1 MKKVL
6 IVTSSPFN
14 NTKLGK
20 MCSQLMCYLRSKG
33 MMVAVAA
40 WDHDTSWYV
49 EDEEGVCWYEYQS
62 QKVGPVYTVF
72 NVGEG
77 AATKLYDVIKKLQI
91 DTVLSIGDFSEVEYI
106 YAVKSLEKDNIE
118 WINILNNGSVPINDN
133 RSELIDSI
141 DYHILLNED
150 SRRELIRMGIPDKKY
165 SYLKYGSKFTNEG
178 PKPESDKF
186 GIACVAKNSNQSN
199 LGAFIR
205 AVQFFSSY
213 YSVKQEDN
221 FKVYLHTDL
230 YDNGDYDIEYLL
242 ERYGVKDIVELPEE
256 FIGVNDGISDQDL
269 KDKLIN
275 YDLIIDCSCQSATG
289 ISVLDGMALGLIPVV
304 SLVGA
309 LKEIASNINLTSEP
323 SALGLPFIV
332 NGNSFI
338 AADEKEFYIISD
350 VQLSLSMYNFYS
362 SWKKNGLKNLSL
374 AAQNTSK
381 EYNLQSFLENTH
393 KIIKDFKLNTN
404 NLVVE
409 TF

>member
-49 EDEEGVCWYEYQS
+49 EDEEGVCWYEYQN

-118 WINILNNGSVPINDN
+118 WINILNNGSIPVNDN

-141 DYHILLNED
+141 DYHILLNEETEKEFKRLEIGKD
-150 SRRELIRMGIPDKKY
+150 KY
-165 SYLKYGSKFTNEG
+165 SLQKWGSVFSGESAK
-178 PKPESDKF
+178 KPTDKF
-186 GIACVAKNSNQSN
+186 GVACVAKNCNQSN
-199 LGAFIR
+199 LGCFITT
-205 AVQFFSSY
+205 VQLL
-213 YSVKQEDN
+213 KNCLPQEKFN
-221 FKVYLHTDL
+221 NMKFYLHTNL
-230 YDNGDYDIEYLL
+230 YDGGDYDIEYLL
-242 ERYGVKDIVELPEE
+242 ERYDVKDCIELPED
-256 FIGVNDGISDQDL
+256 FIGMNDGISDSSL
-269 KDKLIN
+269 KEKLQN
-275 YDLIIDCSCQSATG
+275 YDVIVDCSCQSATG

-304 SLVGA
+304 SKVGA
-309 LKEIASNINLTSEP
+309 LAEIGRKFNRISTAPLNHGIS
-323 SALGLPFIV
+323 GV
-332 NGNSFI
+332 NFI
-338 AADEKEFYIISD
+338 AADEKQFFIAKD
-350 VQLSLSMYNFYS
+350 VDIMGTINELSRLHGTDQLSGLSS
-362 SWKKNGLKNLSL
+362 EAQKLS
-374 AAQNTSK
+374 NS
-381 EYNLQSFLENTH
+381 YNLETFLENTH